1 MKKDEIN
8 RLNKYLSDMFNEKK
22 LTIVPD
28 NKNKNQAVVAVNKE
42 FFAKL
47 EKIEDEGEISYDFSK
62 DIPDQPIDELNQY
75 FKKLFKDKNMEV
87 RQRPKGEAYFKELL
101 EQGKDESEVKQ
112 SDSADIYKGKE
123 LIGVLFDNESE
134 GMQVFNMAIL
144 DIDLEDIDEE

>member
-1 MKKDEIN
+1 
-8 RLNKYLSDMFNEKK
+8 MFNEKK